1 MTTFTRRIHLDAPS
15 EEVWPLLAQPEG
27 WARWLTDDAEVD
39 VRPGGGGRV
48 VEDGVARGVE
58 IEVVEPQTRVAFR
71 WWREDDARDASHV
84 ELTLVPG
91 DARTTVVVTE
101 TRVTEP
107 VATIQASVAGSLTL
121 RAEVVASTFA
131 VSPEATVAP
140 TAGLRLWLATTSL
153 VRA

>member
-39 VRPGGGGRV
+39 VRPGGVGRV
-48 VEDGVARGVE
+48 VEDGVVRSVE
-58 IEVVEPQTRVAFR
+58 IEVVEPRSRVAFR
-71 WWREDDARDASHV
+71 WWPEDDARDASHV
-84 ELTLVPG
+84 ELTLVPN

-107 VATIQASVAGSLTL
+107 VGTIQASVAGSLNV
-121 RAEVVASTFA
+121 RAEAVASRLA
-131 VSPEATVAP
+131 SAPKATVAP
-140 TAGLRLWLATTSL
+140 TAGVRLWLASTSL

>member
-1 MTTFTRRIHLDAPS
+1 
-15 EEVWPLLAQPEG
+15 
-27 WARWLTDDAEVD
+27 
-39 VRPGGGGRV
+39 

-84 ELTLVPG
+84 ELILVPD